1 MCPVYQYA
9 TYYITDLQLR
19 NYGPTSFV
27 QVSDVQVLIERE
39 VEEEFQPL
47 GRYQFEVTVI
57 SCGITQVL
65 RKEFGD
71 IGMMWCRND
80 SVVVA
85 NQTLLESETCK
96 EQCTCRNVS
105 AVIVNQTLDHEI
117 CKERCSGVSSDLS
130 YYKFATIGV
139 AVGCGLLACCCL
151 TLVIVTMK
159 LYRQLNKDKTQGTC
173 Y

>member
-1 MCPVYQYA
+1 MCPMYQYA
-9 TYYITDLQLR
+9 TYYITDGQLR
-19 NYGPTSFV
+19 NYGSSSFV
-27 QVSDVQVLIERE
+27 QVSKEQVLIERE

-57 SCGITQVL
+57 SCGITQVT
-65 RKEFGD
+65 RREFVD

-80 SVVVA
+80 S
-85 NQTLLESETCK
+85 
-96 EQCTCRNVS
+96 
-105 AVIVNQTLDHEI
+105 AVTANQTLDHEI
-117 CKERCSGVSSDLS
+117 CKEQCSGVCSDLS

-151 TLVIVTMK
+151 TLVIMTMK
-159 LYRQLNKDKTQGTC
+159 LCRQLSKDKNQGTC